1 MKFSTP
7 KASPRWPQ
15 GNPSASAPN
24 PKTAKSKRFQP
35 SLASIPPKKSPT
47 IITAAFCNTS
57 SAKCSS
63 FPGCVFHPR
72 LTLFCDLSAL
82 SPLDLLFV
90 DFAFLHHEGNVLENA
105 NVGEG
110 IGCHRNDVSVL
121 AGL

>member
-15 GNPSASAPN
+15 GNPSASASN
-24 PKTAKSKRFQP
+24 PKMAKPKSFQS

-63 FPGCVFHPR
+63 FPGCVSH
-72 LTLFCDLSAL
+72 LSLLRDSCAL
-82 SPLDLLFV
+82 SRLDLLFV
-90 DFAFLHHEGNVLENA
+90 DFAFLHHEGDVLENV
-105 NVGEG
+105 NVGER

-121 AGL
+121 ARL